1 MHGVIE
7 KREVMC
13 LRYVLILWLTVLS
26 PLVFVGVPCI
36 GAVWEACVLDAE
48 TGRPLPYASV
58 RAGSGRS
65 TITNEDGWFVLSCD
79 SAESVRISFVGYS
92 PVTVSASPGRRSV
105 GLRPMT
111 VLLSEIV
118 VQPVDKIVRA
128 VMAEARRQM
137 RKKRRHKATFF
148 YRQTTFAGSECSE
161 VLEAFFVGLS
171 AVSLRDLSLQHGRY
185 AALESDSLH
194 LYSYFGNFFTYSQV
208 EILGGSKPAYNQDVM
223 PLVDN
228 YRDYYDVSL
237 RTVSDGER
245 KLHVLRFRA
254 KPEVERPVL
263 DCELYVDADTHHVLR
278 CNGRGLNMRV
288 LNKVGR
294 RRTVVAVD
302 SMVFEANYADSDG
315 FSEVESVAVTVSL
328 PSGGSHNAIRSLMY
342 NVGSGKRRLSER
354 RLWFNDNLQRTID
367 KQGYSARFWR
377 DNEIVKRTPLEE
389 GAVRLFE
396 QRNLFGSF

>member
-1 MHGVIE
+1 MQ
-7 KREVMC
+7 KRLCLYIVM
-13 LRYVLILWLTVLS
+13 VLALCFLA
-26 PLVFVGVPCI
+26 VPCR
-36 GAVWEACVLDAE
+36 GAVWEARVVDAD
-48 TGRPLPYASV
+48 TGRPLPLASV
-58 RAGSGRS
+58 RTDGGRT
-65 TITNEDGWFVLSCD
+65 TITNAEGWFAVECD
-79 SAESVRISFVGYS
+79 SLERVHVSFVGYS
-92 PVTVSASPGRRSV
+92 PAVAQAMAGGAAVR
-105 GLRPMT
+105 LRPMA
-111 VLLSEIV
+111 VNLAEIV

-263 DCELYVDADTHHVLR
+263 DCELYVDSDTHHVLR

-377 DNEIVKRTPLEE
+377 DNEIVKRTPLED